1 MTVSSELNRKQYTG
15 DGVTTSF
22 ATSPVV
28 FFETSD
34 LVVYAVTT
42 ATGASTT
49 LTENTHYTVSGG
61 SGSTGTVNLA
71 GGSSPYG
78 APSASQTLV
87 IVRDVPLT
95 QEVDLV
101 QNDAS
106 DAEVMEDSLDKL
118 TMISQQL
125 SARLDRSFVLADS
138 DVSGVS
144 VEIPTPTASRVLG
157 WNSDGDGLTNY
168 AASSLGAE
176 VLTTAFTESLLDDA
190 SAGVFVET
198 LRGGLTEDTAPAIDD
213 EVITRDTTNT
223 TGKRMTLSNVFKVI
237 NSMTVDSAPDAEADY
252 VVTYDASAS
261 GPKKAF
267 PYSLA
272 RVPSGAGRNITART
286 NASNPNTQID
296 IDADELIVRDTSG
309 RSILLSSVNVTA
321 DITASG
327 ANGLDTGAE
336 GGDTW
341 YYGWVIYNPT
351 TATVAGLISASATAP
366 TTPSGYTF
374 KALVT
379 AVRNNGSSN
388 FLAYRQFGNQ
398 ASFQAEQSALSGGT
412 ATTETAVSLAAVV
425 PPIAHEVTAHV
436 SGVFEASG
444 GAYTAEV
451 SLGVVTGSVWASL
464 LTRAASSAI
473 GNVNSQVRFP
483 NISQNLYYYW
493 NGTTN
498 LVNQLAHIDVQGF
511 KLPLGGE

>member
-168 AASSLGAE
+168 SASSLGAE
-176 VLTTAFTESLLDDA
+176 VLTTAFTESLLDDEDAETFVQTIVDDMTAETSPA
-190 SAGVFVET
+190 SGDIILISDVS
-198 LRGGLTEDTAPAIDD
+198 LTPDKA
-213 EVITRDTTNT
+213 R
-223 TGKRMTLSNVFKVI
+223 KMTLANALKVI
-237 NSMTVDSAPDAEADY
+237 NDLTADSSPNSAADY
-252 VVTYDASAS
+252 VVTYDADAAAAKKVLLGGVSNGAYRSVQVFTSSGTWTKPSGLKRARVTVVGGGGGGGGVSAVANAVAGGGGSGGMAVLTIAAGSLGATETVTVGAGGAAGADTGGNGGSGGASSFGAHCSATGGSGGGGSTSGAS
-261 GPKKAF
+261 G
-267 PYSLA
+267 YG
-272 RVPSGAGRNITART
+272 GAGSGSSGDT
-286 NASNPNTQID
+286 NASGNPGLVGVSTQ
-296 IDADELIVRDTSG
+296 AHGGTG
-309 RSILLSSVNVTA
+309 GSSPVGG
-321 DITASG
+321 G
-327 ANGLDTGAE
+327 A
-336 GGDTW
+336 GG
-341 YYGWVIYNPT
+341 
-351 TATVAGLISASATAP
+351 AGLGAAGSAGTRGGGGGGA
-366 TTPSGYTF
+366 
-374 KALVT
+374 
-379 AVRNNGSSN
+379 GSS
-388 FLAYRQFGNQ
+388 G
-398 ASFQAEQSALSGGT
+398 SAH
-412 ATTETAVSLAAVV
+412 A
-425 PPIAHEVTAHV
+425 
-436 SGVFEASG
+436 G
-444 GAYTAEV
+444 GA
-451 SLGVVTGSVWASL
+451 
-464 LTRAASSAI
+464 
-473 GNVNSQVRFP
+473 
-483 NISQNLYYYW
+483 
-493 NGTTN
+493 
-498 LVNQLAHIDVQGF
+498 
-511 KLPLGGE
+511 GGAGIIIVEEFF